1 MLKTR
6 LLTRQDTD
14 MPTIHRHADIIRV
27 KNSIFQKTN
36 YNQPCSPRDNC
47 LHKVEQH
54 YFLALSSNKHV
65 LSAQNLEQISMN
77 FVKIYGR
84 KLTNS

>member
-54 YFLALSSNKHV
+54 YFLALSS
-65 LSAQNLEQISMN
+65 AQNLEQISMN